1 MRLMLLEIMPA
12 NDHRFGL
19 HPKGIHKQTDNQIIE
34 TGHNGRTMNI
44 LVYHLFFFFL
54 QGFGY
59 YSFFVLENNK

>member
-44 LVYHLFFFFL
+44 LVYHLFFFFSARL
-54 QGFGY
+54 WLLLIFCLGKQ
-59 YSFFVLENNK
+59 

>member
-34 TGHNGRTMNI
+34 PGHNGRTMNI
-44 LVYHLFFFFL
+44 LVYHLFFSARLWLLLIFCL
-54 QGFGY
+54 GKQ
-59 YSFFVLENNK
+59 